1 MVELQHGP
9 EPQELAQYRAS
20 HPQASPKDFD
30 AQHFA
35 TAKRAARASLHR
47 DQGGLCV
54 YCECLLQ
61 PTIGQVEHVKPKGG
75 PYAHPD
81 LSFAYTN
88 YAHSCTN
95 NKTCGQ
101 NKGHTLLPIEPGPGC
116 NTGWTLSTDGTI
128 EPVLGLSKSRKHEVT
143 QTCRILGLNKDATLV
158 DERKRWLR
166 QGLEIAQKLPADLVA
181 FINAAPYRHMLN
193 TVL

>member
-1 MVELQHGP
+1 MVELQHGL
-9 EPQELAQYRAS
+9 EPVELAQYRTS
-20 HPQASPKDFD
+20 YPQAGPKEFNEEP
-30 AQHFA
+30 FA
-35 TAKRAARASLHR
+35 SAKRAVRTSLHR

-54 YCECLLQ
+54 YCECQLQ
-61 PTIGQVEHVKPKGG
+61 PSGGQVDHIKPKGG
-75 PYAHPD
+75 KNAHAH
-81 LSFAYTN
+81 LSFVYEN
-88 YAHSCTN
+88 YAYSCIN

-101 NKGHTLLPIEPGPGC
+101 NKGETLLPVEPGPGC
-116 NTGWTLSTDGTI
+116 NAEWTLSTDGTI
-128 EPVLGLSKSRKHEVT
+128 EPVLGLSKKRKHEVT
-143 QTCRILGLNKDATLV
+143 QTCKILGLNKDAALV